1 MKMIFF
7 YSHPNEI
14 RFLFVRFLNF
24 ARTQS
29 FEVGQESGSV
39 LCRIELHYGT
49 VLGDAVSPS
58 FPRNLV
64 ISNEKAIASANSPTV
79 PLETIPI

>member
-1 MKMIFF
+1 MKMIFN
-7 YSHPNEI
+7 YHTNEI

-49 VLGDAVSPS
+49 VLGDV
-58 FPRNLV
+58 V
-64 ISNEKAIASANSPTV
+64 
-79 PLETIPI
+79 

>member
-7 YSHPNEI
+7 NSHTNEI

-24 ARTQS
+24 AKTQS

-49 VLGDAVSPS
+49 VLGDAV
-58 FPRNLV
+58 
-64 ISNEKAIASANSPTV
+64 
-79 PLETIPI
+79 